1 MVNKKELIAEVA
13 QTLSYTKKDTED
25 VINCFID
32 TIVATLEKGEKV
44 VISGFG
50 TFDVKKRE
58 ARKIPN
64 PQTGETMNIPEKKVV
79 SFKIAKAI
87 REDLD

>member
-1 MVNKKELIAEVA
+1 MNKKELIAEVA
-13 QTLSYTKKDTED
+13 QRIDFTKKDTED
-25 VINCFID
+25 VVNTLLD
-32 TIVATLEKGEKV
+32 TIVETLEGGDKV

-50 TFDVKKRE
+50 TFEVKKRE
-58 ARKIPN
+58 PRRITN

-79 SFKIAKAI
+79 SFKLAKSI